1 MRGRGLASRAR
12 RVPAILLRSSTTA
25 RKPDSKPSRHME
37 SNTKQRIVE
46 RAEEVG
52 RLVSQMPEYE
62 RLKKAH
68 REIGDDREVTER
80 INAMRQLQQSML
92 QQMERGEE
100 PPEEKRNELE
110 KLSEELQA
118 STRYQALV
126 AAQANFDRLMEK
138 VQESIGSGIRAG
150 EESRIVIP

>member
-1 MRGRGLASRAR
+1 
-12 RVPAILLRSSTTA
+12 
-25 RKPDSKPSRHME
+25 ME

>member
-1 MRGRGLASRAR
+1 
-12 RVPAILLRSSTTA
+12 
-25 RKPDSKPSRHME
+25 ME

-110 KLSEELQA
+110 RLSEELQA

-138 VQESIGSGIRAG
+138 VQEAIGSGIRAG